1 MASNAQKSGLAMGQ
15 LCSEF
20 NGLAGDGHVLVT
32 TADNMG
38 WDNVQLSEVDDITRY
53 VIDRLGAGTAKER
66 RKLKKLQAQKNP
78 HTKTK
83 KRLDEK

>member
-1 MASNAQKSGLAMGQ
+1 MGQ

-20 NGLAGDGHVLVT
+20 NGLAVMLRT

-53 VIDRLGAGTAKER
+53 IIARLGAGTAKEL
-66 RKLKKLQAQKNP
+66 RKQAQAQAAKKPTHQKQKNGW
-78 HTKTK
+78 TKND
-83 KRLDEK
+83 R